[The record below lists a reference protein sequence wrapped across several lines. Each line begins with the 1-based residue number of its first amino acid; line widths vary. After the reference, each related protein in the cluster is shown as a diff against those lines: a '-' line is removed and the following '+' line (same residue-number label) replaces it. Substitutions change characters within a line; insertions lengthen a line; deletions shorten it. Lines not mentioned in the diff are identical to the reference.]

1 MQKTS
6 MVHDELHVWDQET
19 LKGPMRRMKKLKR
32 ELEQKRRGLMTDENL
47 AAQKELLVRIELLME
62 QEELIWVQRA
72 RANWLKH
79 GDRNTSFFQRYASM
93 RRRRNKIKGL
103 IDDHGVKQENNG
115 VMCAMVKN
123 YFAHLFTR
131 ENGEIDNSVLESVP
145 RKVTDG
151 MNEELLLPFTEQEVK
166 EALFNIGDL
175 KARGPDGL
183 HAIFYKRFWSMLGD
197 DLVTEVLQ
205 AVNSCTIPSGWNNTI
220 VVLIP
225 KVENPETV
233 A

>member
-1 MQKTS
+1 
-6 MVHDELHVWDQET
+6 
-19 LKGPMRRMKKLKR
+19 
-32 ELEQKRRGLMTDENL
+32 
-47 AAQKELLVRIELLME
+47 
-62 QEELIWVQRA
+62 
-72 RANWLKH
+72 
-79 GDRNTSFFQRYASM
+79 M

-131 ENGEIDNSVLESVP
+131 ENGEIDSSVLESIP
-145 RKVTDG
+145 RKVTDD
-151 MNEELLLPFTEQEVK
+151 MNEALLLPYTEQEVK

-175 KARGPDGL
+175 KAPGPDGL

-205 AVNSCTIPSGWNNTI
+205 AVNSCTIPSGWNNTT

-233 A
+233 AQFRPISLCNVVYKVISKMLANRLKLILPDIISEQQSAFVKGNVFIL